1 MNSTPASS
9 SATWIFQ
16 TVSAAPR
23 ICGEASRRLIIVA
36 LAVASRYRRK
46 APTRR
51 NAIRHGMT
59 AKEIVIPG
67 EDVASYQA
75 FE

>member
-1 MNSTPASS
+1 
-9 SATWIFQ
+9 
-16 TVSAAPR
+16 
-23 ICGEASRRLIIVA
+23 LIIVA

-46 APTRR
+46 ALTRR